1 MALSGIRKICVPLCF
16 GMLLGGSLPAT
27 AAEYSASFKDTD
39 IDEFV
44 NTVGKNLNKTI
55 IVEPSVRGKINVRS
69 YDLFNEQQ
77 YWQFFLNVLE
87 VYGFAVVEMDNGII
101 KVIRSK
107 DAKVA
112 AIPVVDD
119 RSPGTGDEMVTRVVP
134 VRNVS
139 VRELAPLLRQLND
152 NAGGGNVVNYD
163 PSNVLMITGRAATVD
178 RLVEIVRRVDKA
190 GDQEVDI
197 IHLKYASAAE
207 MVRVVQAV
215 SQSPATKSA
224 TSSLLTPNVVAD
236 ERTNSVIVSGE
247 PKARARLAGLIRQLD
262 AELETT
268 GNTRVFYLKYAK
280 AEELVKVLTGV
291 SQTIESEAQGG
302 GKATPRA
309 NQMSIEADVDT
320 NSLVITAQP
329 DVMRTLEGVIR
340 QLDIR
345 RAQVLVE
352 AIIVE
357 LSDGDGINLGV
368 QWATRHGG
376 VQFSDGSVIP
386 ITQVA
391 AGLLDLRGQEGTTTT
406 VAGADGSITTTTTG
420 DTDGNPATLAEVLS
434 GLNGMMLGFFDG
446 NFGAILSAASRDSQ
460 SNVLATPS
468 LLTLDNQEAF
478 FIVGEEVPTVTGST
492 VGSGNENPFTT
503 VERRDVGIKLKVTPQ
518 INEGDAVQ
526 LTIEQE
532 VSNVQG
538 QTAVDVT
545 FAKRQVQTTVLVD
558 NNQTIVL
565 GGLLDEQVNESVS
578 KVPLLG
584 DIPWL
589 GALFRSTS
597 STKSKRNLM
606 VFIRPTIIRDSATMA
621 GLSTRKYSAIRAAQ
635 LLRGQKGI
643 KLMPN
648 QTVPVLPDYGEATDL
663 PLDVREFMER
673 TRRKAEAAES
683 GAR

>member
-1 MALSGIRKICVPLCF
+1 MALTGLRKIGLPLCL
-16 GMLLGGSLPAT
+16 GLLLGGGLPAV

-55 IVEPSVRGKINVRS
+55 IVEQSVRGKINVRS
-69 YDLFNEQQ
+69 YDLFNERQ

-87 VYGFAVVEMDNGII
+87 VYGFAVVEMDNGVI

-119 RSPGTGDEMVTRVVP
+119 SAPGSGDEMVTRVVP

-163 PSNVLMITGRAATVD
+163 PSNVLMITGRAATVN
-178 RLVEIVRRVDKA
+178 RLVDIVRRVDKA

-197 IHLKYASAAE
+197 IRLKYASAAE

-215 SQSPATKSA
+215 GQSPATKNTVPSM
-224 TSSLLTPNVVAD
+224 LTPNVVAD

-247 PKARARLAGLIRQLD
+247 PRARARLAGLIRQLD

-280 AEELVKVLTGV
+280 ADELVKVLTGV
-291 SQTIESEAQGG
+291 SQSIESEGQGG
-302 GKATPRA
+302 GKGATRTRE
-309 NQMSIEADVDT
+309 MSIEAHEET

-357 LSDGDGINLGV
+357 LADGDGINLGV
-368 QWATRHGG
+368 QWATNNGG
-376 VQFSDGSVIP
+376 VQFSDGSTIP
-386 ITQVA
+386 ITQIG
-391 AGLLDLRGQEGTTTT
+391 AGIINLKGKEGTTTT
-406 VAGADGSITTTTTG
+406 VAAADGTITTTTTG
-420 DTDGNPATLAEVLS
+420 DTDGDPSTLADVLG
-434 GLNGMMLGFFDG
+434 GLNGMLLGFYDG
-446 NFGAILSAASRDSQ
+446 NFGAILNAAARDSH

-526 LTIEQE
+526 LTIEQV

-584 DIPWL
+584 DIPLL

-606 VFIRPTIIRDSATMA
+606 VFIRPTIIRDSATLA
-621 GLSTRKYSAIRAAQ
+621 GLSSRKYSAIRAAQ
-635 LLRGQKGI
+635 LLRARDGI
-643 KLMPN
+643 KLMPG
-648 QTVPVLPDYGEATDL
+648 QPMPVLPEFGEATDL
-663 PLDVREFMER
+663 PPDVREYL
-673 TRRKAEAAES
+673 RRS
-683 GAR
+683 GSSAGGEVR

>member
-1 MALSGIRKICVPLCF
+1 MAFSGIRKICVPLCF
-16 GMLLGGSLPAT
+16 GMLLGGSLSVT

-69 YDLFNEQQ
+69 YDLFNERQ

-87 VYGFAVVEMDNGII
+87 VYGYAVVEMDNGII

-119 RSPGTGDEMVTRVVP
+119 AAPGSGDEMVTRVVP

-197 IHLKYASAAE
+197 IRLKYASAAE

-215 SQSPATKSA
+215 TQSPATKGA
-224 TSSLLTPNVVAD
+224 SSSMLTPNVVAD

-247 PKARARLAGLIRQLD
+247 PKARARLAALIRQLD

-291 SQTIESEAQGG
+291 SQSIESEAQGG
-302 GKATPRA
+302 GQAPARKTE
-309 NQMSIEADVDT
+309 MSIEADEDT

-357 LSDGDGINLGV
+357 LADGDGVNLGV

-376 VQFSDGSVIP
+376 VQFNDGSVIP
-386 ITQVA
+386 LTQVA
-391 AGLLDLRGQEGTTTT
+391 AGIFDLQGQEGTTTET
-406 VAGADGSITTTTTG
+406 IVDGNIVRTTTG
-420 DTDGNPATLAEVLS
+420 DTDGDPSTLADVLS
-434 GLNGMMLGFFDG
+434 GLNGMMLGFYDG
-446 NFGAILSAASRDSQ
+446 NFGAILSAAARDSQ

-565 GGLLDEQVNESVS
+565 GGLLDEQLNESVS

-584 DIPWL
+584 DIPFL

-597 STKSKRNLM
+597 TTKSKRNLM
-606 VFIRPTIIRDSATMA
+606 VFIRPTIIRDSATAA
-621 GLSTRKYSAIRAAQ
+621 GLSSRKYSAIRAAQ
-635 LLRGQKGI
+635 LLRQQKGI

-648 QTVPVLPDYGEATDL
+648 QAVPVLPHYGEATDL
-663 PLDVREFMER
+663 PLDVREFLER
-673 TRRKAEAAES
+673 ARQKKEAGES